1 MASNLCYVTEAVL
14 TNKKIE
20 PDKVDRLK
28 EWMDEVRERESEVI
42 ETFQSEGMLT
52 EAAFLE
58 QGDDGV
64 YLVYFMEAEDLR
76 EVYESFSESTH
87 DIDQEQKEVMDD
99 VLESPKDLGVGN
111 YELLYY
117 MVNPDRAFQPIT
129 RLKNR
134 ISTEPNTSRWSQPE
148 GASSF

>member
-1 MASNLCYVTEAVL
+1 MASNPCYVTEVVL
-14 TNKKIE
+14 TKQKIE

-28 EWMDEVRERESEVI
+28 EWMDEVRERESEVV

-58 QGDDGV
+58 HGDDGV
-64 YLVYFMEAEDLR
+64 YLVYFMEAEDIR

-99 VLESPKDLGVGN
+99 VLKNPKDLGFGN
-111 YELLYY
+111 YELLYH
-117 MVNPDRAFQPIT
+117 MVNPDRA
-129 RLKNR
+129 
-134 ISTEPNTSRWSQPE
+134 
-148 GASSF
+148 

>member
-1 MASNLCYVTEAVL
+1 
-14 TNKKIE
+14 
-20 PDKVDRLK
+20 
-28 EWMDEVRERESEVI
+28 
-42 ETFQSEGMLT
+42 
-52 EAAFLE
+52 
-58 QGDDGV
+58 
-64 YLVYFMEAEDLR
+64 MEAEDLR

>member
-1 MASNLCYVTEAVL
+1 
-14 TNKKIE
+14 
-20 PDKVDRLK
+20 
-28 EWMDEVRERESEVI
+28 MDEVRERESEVI

>member
-1 MASNLCYVTEAVL
+1 MLRDRSCPNET
-14 TNKKIE
+14 KIE

-58 QGDDGV
+58 QGTTACT

-87 DIDQEQKEVMDD
+87 DIDQEEQKEVMDD

>member
-1 MASNLCYVTEAVL
+1 VTEAVL
-14 TNKKIE
+14 TKQKIE

-134 ISTEPNTSRWSQPE
+134 ISTEPLYLDYFFFPSAVT
-148 GASSF
+148 A